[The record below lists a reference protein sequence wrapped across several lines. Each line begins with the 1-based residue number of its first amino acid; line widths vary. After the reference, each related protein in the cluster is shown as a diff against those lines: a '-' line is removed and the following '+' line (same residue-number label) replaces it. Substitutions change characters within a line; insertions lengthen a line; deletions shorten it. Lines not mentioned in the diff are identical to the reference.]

1 MSFRLSCVTHDDSSV
16 SVYFENFGHWDNFGW
31 IVGLLEQENEC
42 ILLSNDSSEH
52 FRLAKLTYKEI
63 AFDVWHNYML
73 GNFLFSATG
82 QDVDVLMR
90 LAENVIAG
98 VTQRLSEK
106 GVVLAE

>member
-16 SVYFENFGHWDNFGW
+16 SVYFEDFGHWDNFDW
-31 IVGLLEQENEC
+31 IVGLLEHENEC
-42 ILLSNDSSEH
+42 TLLSNDSSQH
-52 FRLAKLTYKEI
+52 FRLAKLTHKET

-73 GNFLFSATG
+73 GNFLFCATG

-98 VTQRLSEK
+98 VTQRLLI
-106 GVVLAE
+106 LAE